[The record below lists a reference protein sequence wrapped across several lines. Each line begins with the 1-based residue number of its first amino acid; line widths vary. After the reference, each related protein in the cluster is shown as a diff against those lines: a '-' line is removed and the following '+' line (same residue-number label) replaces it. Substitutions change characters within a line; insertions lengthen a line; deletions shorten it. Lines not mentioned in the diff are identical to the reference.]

1 MKVAG
6 APLDVNAVQRLVSEG
21 GRHPD
26 RTGGHRHVLGAVPGR
41 QDRRCGRADGGQGP
55 EHPVAAGP
63 GLARKPLARMELPA
77 VLAVVL
83 IVAGVWSLVV
93 WPQFL
98 RRVMKDPRAR
108 DASGK
113 ATRFLTVHVVLVS
126 ISMVL
131 GAATP
136 AIGIAGLLA

>member
-1 MKVAG
+1 M
-6 APLDVNAVQRLVSEG
+6 Q
-21 GRHPD
+21 
-26 RTGGHRHVLGAVPGR
+26 
-41 QDRRCGRADGGQGP
+41 
-55 EHPVAAGP
+55 
-63 GLARKPLARMELPA
+63 LP
-77 VLAVVL
+77 VLAALVL

-108 DASGK
+108 DATGK

-131 GAATP
+131 GAAT
-136 AIGIAGLLA
+136 AVIGILGLAG